1 MPIYEYKCNKCDHQF
16 ETMQGINDEPLK
28 TCPKD
33 KCPKKKHSKGEL
45 TKLISQTSFA
55 LKGGGWAKD
64 GYGG

>member
-1 MPIYEYKCNKCDHQF
+1 
-16 ETMQGINDEPLK
+16 MQGINDEPLK